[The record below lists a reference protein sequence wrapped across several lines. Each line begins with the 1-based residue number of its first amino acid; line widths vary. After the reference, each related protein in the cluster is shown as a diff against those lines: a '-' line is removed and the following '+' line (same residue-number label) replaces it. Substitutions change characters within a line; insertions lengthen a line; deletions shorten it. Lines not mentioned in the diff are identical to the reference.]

1 MTDAKY
7 AKAIS
12 PAGISCGAQ
21 LVEKASQ
28 SFAPYGRER
37 DCNHFGGGVYVA
49 ENTSGSR

>member
-37 DCNHFGGGVYVA
+37 GGKKIWGGG
-49 ENTSGSR
+49 GGGPQKK

>member
-37 DCNHFGGGVYVA
+37 D
-49 ENTSGSR
+49 